1 MCAKGDVGKHATT
14 RSSRCATA
22 ATAWH
27 GPTYSITV
35 MDGPV
40 FTAGKL
46 FGGRFMEREDRR
58 DGMSERETI
67 NDGEPS
73 PNFLVRPLVISPFVV
88 CRPNHSLSQTC
99 LPLTQFCCNFI
110 QCQYI
115 SLLSIK
121 HQTVSLMI

>member
-1 MCAKGDVGKHATT
+1 MYNVFRDKQYVTLVSIGICARRGTWG
-14 RSSRCATA
+14 SSRCATA

-73 PNFLVRPLVISPFVV
+73 PKFFGGTSGHISF
-88 CRPNHSLSQTC
+88 CC
-99 LPLTQFCCNFI
+99 LPSQSFI
-110 QCQYI
+110 VPN
-115 SLLSIK
+115 LSVAHI
-121 HQTVSLMI
+121 VPL